1 MGGDNFN
8 KENRESGNDS
18 KSDASKLMAAIN
30 AGKKHRESTP
40 ERLEKEAEKLLNSI
54 VDRFIVESDM
64 YSTIEKA
71 ATEGKSSTYIGHN
84 NLTKLFPD
92 FQSFTEMEHDGRHSK
107 FYIVPKTIGG
117 GSHKVLSISDKGG
130 SGLSASRNVRD
141 FSNLI
146 TIKFSEVA
154 SVSMSNTWFSKVS
167 EGATNM
173 MFLIDWQKTD

>member
-8 KENRESGNDS
+8 KKTRESGNDS

-71 ATEGKSSTYIGHN
+71 ATEGKTSTYIGHN
-84 NLTKLFPD
+84 DLTELFPAYDDD
-92 FQSFTEMEHDGRHSK
+92 FYRTMDSGGRYSEYLFKPEEHASLN
-107 FYIVPKTIGG
+107 I
-117 GSHKVLSISDKGG
+117 LSILDKGG
-130 SGLSASRNVRD
+130 SGLSASRTFAD
-141 FSNLI
+141 FIKLI
-146 TIKFSEVA
+146 TNKFSEVA
-154 SVSMSNTWFSKVS
+154 TVSLGSTWWSKVS
-167 EGATNM
+167 EGQKND
-173 MFLIDWQKTD
+173 MFLIDWRED

>member
-8 KENRESGNDS
+8 KKNRESRNDS

-54 VDRFIVESDM
+54 VERFIVESDM

-84 NLTKLFPD
+84 DLTKLFPEFD
-92 FQSFTEMEHDGRHSK
+92 HDDYGTMNKNSSHSVHRIK
-107 FYIVPKTIGG
+107 IGEQT
-117 GSHKVLSISDKGG
+117 SRNILSISDKGG
-130 SGLSASRNVRD
+130 SGLSASRTLTD
-141 FSNLI
+141 FIRLI
-146 TIKFSEVA
+146 TNKFSEVA
-154 SVSMSNTWFSKVS
+154 TVSLTGTWFYKVY
-167 EGATNM
+167 EFQKND
-173 MFLIDWQKTD
+173 MFLIDWSKTD